1 MCRPPP
7 PLPHHR
13 RGYIS
18 RESRKALFLSSFTG
32 GGDGAPPPNIPWRS
46 PLPALA
52 RVFAREDPWE
62 DPCFIDDDD
71 EEEVERSSTERAGDA
86 GLDDADAPW
95 DPSLIDDDEELE
107 RAGDEGA
114 GDAVSGFRFLCW
126 LVAPLVKNVAAACD
140 CVVVGSGAARVAA
153 PSFCVFAST
162 EILPAIAMT
171 ELLVAFVVALIPTE
185 SSSATSFAVAALA
198 TARAI
203 S

>member
-1 MCRPPP
+1 M
-7 PLPHHR
+7 
-13 RGYIS
+13 
-18 RESRKALFLSSFTG
+18 
-32 GGDGAPPPNIPWRS
+32 
-46 PLPALA
+46 
-52 RVFAREDPWE
+52 RVT
-62 DPCFIDDDD
+62 
-71 EEEVERSSTERAGDA
+71 EVERSSTERAGVYDA
-86 GLDDADAPW
+86 CAPW
-95 DPSLIDDDEELE
+95 DPSFIDDDEELERSPRE

-114 GDAVSGFRFLCW
+114 GDGGFRFF
-126 LVAPLVKNVAAACD
+126 APVNNATAACD